1 MNKKKEGRYCVLIL
15 IVDLATIRD
24 FNVDIVFVY
33 SCLFNAQVIEQDE
46 KKVTHELLE
55 PMKNVEMQLQ
65 I

>member
-1 MNKKKEGRYCVLIL
+1 M
-15 IVDLATIRD
+15 VDLATIRD
-24 FNVDIVFVY
+24 FNVHRFVFVN
-33 SCLFNAQVIEQDE
+33 SCLFNAQLIEQDE